1 MNMNATALKTLL
13 FLSLIYLFPLFGNS
27 WKFRS
32 ILTPVPG
39 ILTPL

>member
-1 MNMNATALKTLL
+1 MDIKDIKNRLTIAEVIKHYGLKADW
-13 FLSLIYLFPLFGNS
+13 I
-27 WKFRS
+27 FRP